1 MSALPAGTN
10 TKLSPTSH
18 SSHRA
23 RRATMSKHH
32 YLKKLSKTHL
42 QKCILW
48 QLTPLQSKKPFA
60 GMLYHPFYL
69 TIPHSNSSLTN
80 SLDLYHLYHYL
91 KVQYIYIYNSTMSA
105 EAALTT
111 TAARSIAP
119 HLFPARVPP
128 TKAQID
134 AGIEKVLE
142 VQRRAVTFG
151 KRPFAAVLLGPDN
164 ETVLLMH
171 QSIDQVNH
179 AESSLARLAYSH
191 YSKEFLWTCTLVSTW
206 EPCAMCSCEFLL
218 GFFCCCLCLRWLV
231 ELGWDGL
238 RWDIG

>member
-1 MSALPAGTN
+1 
-10 TKLSPTSH
+10 
-18 SSHRA
+18 
-23 RRATMSKHH
+23 
-32 YLKKLSKTHL
+32 
-42 QKCILW
+42 
-48 QLTPLQSKKPFA
+48 
-60 GMLYHPFYL
+60 
-69 TIPHSNSSLTN
+69 
-80 SLDLYHLYHYL
+80 
-91 KVQYIYIYNSTMSA
+91 MSA

-111 TAARSIAP
+111 AAAHEIAP
-119 HLFPARVPP
+119 HLFPERLVP

-134 AGIEKVLE
+134 AGIHAALT

-206 EPCAMCSCEFLL
+206 EPCAMCSSTIYWAHIGRVIYAATNEQLAELTGPGNKENFTMKWHTRDVL
-218 GFFCCCLCLRWLV
+218 GGQQKDIEVIGPV
-231 ELGWDGL
+231 EGMDRMVMTESDEYWKMT
-238 RWDIG
+238 R